1 MRSPPVSAAGISP
14 AADFSRY
21 IVLRDLP
28 VAIGLSLAI
37 TVFGVNWRR
46 PREPG
51 SFNRF
56 EGAAWIL
63 VFLAYTALVI
73 YHETHV

>member
-1 MRSPPVSAAGISP
+1 MT
-14 AADFSRY
+14 
-21 IVLRDLP
+21 IV
-28 VAIGLSLAI
+28 LSLAI

-56 EGAAWIL
+56 EGALWTFI
-63 VFLAYTALVI
+63 FLAYTALVI